1 MKMKII
7 NITLSKYKS
16 TEAICRFLNP
26 FSEPGRPSSIK
37 SRILFILGVKKYVL
51 IRKLIAIAI
60 PNIIPETKSPNEK
73 NKNINIEIKKQK
85 LKRRGNMY
93 LKNFL
98 EWSSS
103 SVLKTAGEVTTMK
116 EVIAPRIRAFNNNP
130 ISTYITNDIAL

>member
-51 IRKLIAIAI
+51 IKKLIAIAI

-93 LKNFL
+93 LKNFF

-116 EVIAPRIRAFNNNP
+116 EVIVPRIRAFNNNP
-130 ISTYITNDIAL
+130 ISTYMTMI

>member
-26 FSEPGRPSSIK
+26 LSEPGRPSSIK

-51 IRKLIAIAI
+51 IKKLIAIAI

-130 ISTYITNDIAL
+130 ISTYMTMI

>member
-1 MKMKII
+1 MKII

-26 FSEPGRPSSIK
+26 FSDFARPSSIK
-37 SRILFILGVKKYVL
+37 SRILLILGVKKYVL
-51 IRKLIAIAI
+51 IKKLIAIAI

-85 LKRRGNMY
+85 LKRRGKMY
-93 LKNFL
+93 LKNFF

-116 EVIAPRIRAFNNNP
+116 EVIVPRIRAFNNNP
-130 ISTYITNDIAL
+130 ISTFMTTI

>member
-7 NITLSKYKS
+7 NITFTKYKS

-51 IRKLIAIAI
+51 TKKLIAIAI

-103 SVLKTAGEVTTMK
+103 SVLKTAGEVTTIK

-130 ISTYITNDIAL
+130 ISKNMNLI

>member
-7 NITLSKYKS
+7 NIMLSKYKS

-51 IRKLIAIAI
+51 IKKLIAIAI

-116 EVIAPRIRAFNNNP
+116 EVIAPKIRAFNNNP
-130 ISTYITNDIAL
+130 ISTYMTMI

>member
-1 MKMKII
+1 MKMRII
-7 NITLSKYKS
+7 NIMLSKYKS

-51 IRKLIAIAI
+51 IKKLIAIAI

-93 LKNFL
+93 LKNFF

-103 SVLKTAGEVTTMK
+103 SVLKTAGDVTTMK
-116 EVIAPRIRAFNNNP
+116 AVSYTHLTLPTTRNV
-130 ISTYITNDIAL
+130 

>member
-1 MKMKII
+1 MKII
-7 NITLSKYKS
+7 NIMLSKYKS
-16 TEAICRFLNP
+16 TDAICMFLNP
-26 FSEPGRPSSIK
+26 FSESGRPSSIK

-51 IRKLIAIAI
+51 IKKLIAIAI

-103 SVLKTAGEVTTMK
+103 SVLNTAGEVTTMK
-116 EVIAPRIRAFNNNP
+116 EVIAPRIRALNNNP
-130 ISTYITNDIAL
+130 ISTYMTRI

>member
-1 MKMKII
+1 MRIT
-7 NITLSKYKS
+7 NIMLSKYKS

-51 IRKLIAIAI
+51 NKKLRAIAI

-103 SVLKTAGEVTTMK
+103 SVLKTVGEVTAMK
-116 EVIAPRIRAFNNNP
+116 EVIAPRIRAFKNNP
-130 ISTYITNDIAL
+130 ISTYMTMI

>member
-51 IRKLIAIAI
+51 IKKLIAIAI

-103 SVLKTAGEVTTMK
+103 SVLKTAGEVTTIK
-116 EVIAPRIRAFNNNP
+116 EVITPRIRAFNNNP
-130 ISTYITNDIAL
+130 ISTYIGMI

>member
-1 MKMKII
+1 MKMRII
-7 NITLSKYKS
+7 NNMLSKYKS

-51 IRKLIAIAI
+51 IKKLIAIAI

-116 EVIAPRIRAFNNNP
+116 EVIVPRIRAFNNNP
-130 ISTYITNDIAL
+130 ISTFMTTI

>member
-1 MKMKII
+1 MKFI
-7 NITLSKYKS
+7 NIRLFKYKS

-51 IRKLIAIAI
+51 IKKLIAIAI

-130 ISTYITNDIAL
+130 ISTYMTTI

>member
-51 IRKLIAIAI
+51 IKKLIAIAI

-116 EVIAPRIRAFNNNP
+116 EVIAPRIRAFKNNP
-130 ISTYITNDIAL
+130 ISKYMTMI

>member
-1 MKMKII
+1 MKMRII
-7 NITLSKYKS
+7 NIMLSKYKS

-51 IRKLIAIAI
+51 IKKLIAIAI
-60 PNIIPETKSPNEK
+60 PNIIPETKLPNEK

-93 LKNFL
+93 LKNFF
-98 EWSSS
+98 ECSSS
-103 SVLKTAGEVTTMK
+103 SVLKTVGEVTTMK

-130 ISTYITNDIAL
+130 ISTYMAMI

>member
-1 MKMKII
+1 MKIK
-7 NITLSKYKS
+7 NIMLSKYKS
-16 TEAICRFLNP
+16 TDAICMFLNP
-26 FSEPGRPSSIK
+26 FSESGRPSSIK

-51 IRKLIAIAI
+51 IKKLIAIAI

-116 EVIAPRIRAFNNNP
+116 EVITPRIRAFNNNP
-130 ISTYITNDIAL
+130 ISTYIAMI

>member
-16 TEAICRFLNP
+16 TDAICKFLNP

-51 IRKLIAIAI
+51 IKKLIAIAI

-116 EVIAPRIRAFNNNP
+116 EVIVPRIRAFKNNP
-130 ISTYITNDIAL
+130 ISTYIPMI

>member
-51 IRKLIAIAI
+51 IKKLIAIAI

-98 EWSSS
+98 EWCSS
-103 SVLKTAGEVTTMK
+103 SVLKTAGEVTSMK

-130 ISTYITNDIAL
+130 ISMYMTMI

>member
-1 MKMKII
+1 MKIKII

-116 EVIAPRIRAFNNNP
+116 EVIVPRIRAFNNNP
-130 ISTYITNDIAL
+130 ISTYMTMI

>member
-1 MKMKII
+1 MKMRII
-7 NITLSKYKS
+7 NIMLSKYKS

-51 IRKLIAIAI
+51 IKKLIAIAI

-98 EWSSS
+98 EWFSS
-103 SVLKTAGEVTTMK
+103 SVLKTAGEVTTIK
-116 EVIAPRIRAFNNNP
+116 EIIAPKIRAFNNNP
-130 ISTYITNDIAL
+130 ISTYMTMI

>member
-7 NITLSKYKS
+7 NIMLSKYKS

-51 IRKLIAIAI
+51 IKKLIAIAI

-116 EVIAPRIRAFNNNP
+116 EVIVPRIRAFNNNP
-130 ISTYITNDIAL
+130 ISTYMTMI

>member
-16 TEAICRFLNP
+16 TETICRFLNP

-51 IRKLIAIAI
+51 IKKLIAIAI

-85 LKRRGNMY
+85 LKRRGKMY
-93 LKNFL
+93 LKNFF

-116 EVIAPRIRAFNNNP
+116 EVIVPRIRAFNNNP
-130 ISTYITNDIAL
+130 ISTYIPMT

>member
-1 MKMKII
+1 MNMRII
-7 NITLSKYKS
+7 NITLSKYKR
-16 TEAICRFLNP
+16 TEAICRFLKP

-37 SRILFILGVKKYVL
+37 SRILFIRGVKKYVL
-51 IRKLIAIAI
+51 NKKLIAIAI

-73 NKNINIEIKKQK
+73 DRNINIEIKKQK

-116 EVIAPRIRAFNNNP
+116 EVIAPRIRAFNSNP
-130 ISTYITNDIAL
+130 ISTYIAII

>member
-26 FSEPGRPSSIK
+26 FSDPGRPSSIK

-51 IRKLIAIAI
+51 IKKLIAIAI

-116 EVIAPRIRAFNNNP
+116 EVIVPRIRAFNNNP
-130 ISTYITNDIAL
+130 ISTYMTMI

>member
-1 MKMKII
+1 MRMRII
-7 NITLSKYKS
+7 NIMLSKYKS

-51 IRKLIAIAI
+51 IKKLIAIAI

-116 EVIAPRIRAFNNNP
+116 EVIAPRIRAFKNNP
-130 ISTYITNDIAL
+130 ISTYMTMI

>member
-51 IRKLIAIAI
+51 IKKLIAIAI

-116 EVIAPRIRAFNNNP
+116 EVIAPRTRAFNNNP
-130 ISTYITNDIAL
+130 ISTYMTMI

>member
-1 MKMKII
+1 MKIKII

-37 SRILFILGVKKYVL
+37 SRILFILGVKKYVFTK
-51 IRKLIAIAI
+51 KLIAIAI

-130 ISTYITNDIAL
+130 ISMYMTMI

>member
-1 MKMKII
+1 MKMKIM
-7 NITLSKYKS
+7 NITLIKYKS
-16 TEAICRFLNP
+16 TETICRFLNP

-51 IRKLIAIAI
+51 IKKLIAIAI

-116 EVIAPRIRAFNNNP
+116 EVIVPRIRAFNNNP
-130 ISTYITNDIAL
+130 ISTYMTMI

>member
-1 MKMKII
+1 MKMRII
-7 NITLSKYKS
+7 NIMLSKYKS

-51 IRKLIAIAI
+51 IKKLIAIAI

-85 LKRRGNMY
+85 LKRRGKMY
-93 LKNFL
+93 LKNFF

-116 EVIAPRIRAFNNNP
+116 EVIVPRIRAFNNNP
-130 ISTYITNDIAL
+130 ISTYMTTI

>member
-1 MKMKII
+1 MRII
-7 NITLSKYKS
+7 NIMLSKYKS

-51 IRKLIAIAI
+51 IKKLIAIAI

-85 LKRRGNMY
+85 LKRRGKMY
-93 LKNFL
+93 LKNFF

-103 SVLKTAGEVTTMK
+103 RVLKTAGEVTTMK
-116 EVIAPRIRAFNNNP
+116 EVIVPRIRAFNNNP
-130 ISTYITNDIAL
+130 ISTYMTTI

>member
-1 MKMKII
+1 MKIKII

-51 IRKLIAIAI
+51 IKKLIAIAI

-116 EVIAPRIRAFNNNP
+116 EVIVPRIRAFKNNP
-130 ISTYITNDIAL
+130 ISTYIPML

>member
-73 NKNINIEIKKQK
+73 NKNIKIEIKKQK
-85 LKRRGNMY
+85 LKRRGKMY
-93 LKNFL
+93 LKNFF

-116 EVIAPRIRAFNNNP
+116 EVIVPRIRAFNNNP
-130 ISTYITNDIAL
+130 ISTYMITI

>member
-51 IRKLIAIAI
+51 IKKLIAIAI

-103 SVLKTAGEVTTMK
+103 SILKTAGEVTTMK

-130 ISTYITNDIAL
+130 ISTYMTMI

>member
-1 MKMKII
+1 M
-7 NITLSKYKS
+7 LSKYKS

-85 LKRRGNMY
+85 LKRRGKMY
-93 LKNFL
+93 LKNFF

-116 EVIAPRIRAFNNNP
+116 EVIVPRIRAFNNNP
-130 ISTYITNDIAL
+130 ISTYMTTI

>member
-93 LKNFL
+93 LKNFF

-116 EVIAPRIRAFNNNP
+116 EVIAPRTRAFNNNP
-130 ISTYITNDIAL
+130 ISTYITMI

>member
-51 IRKLIAIAI
+51 IKKLIAIAI

-116 EVIAPRIRAFNNNP
+116 EVIVPKISAFNNNP
-130 ISTYITNDIAL
+130 ISTYMTVM

>member
-16 TEAICRFLNP
+16 TEAICRFLKP

-51 IRKLIAIAI
+51 IKKLIAIAI

-73 NKNINIEIKKQK
+73 NKNINMEIKKQK
-85 LKRRGNMY
+85 LKSRGNIN
-93 LKNFL
+93 LRNFL
-98 EWSSS
+98 EDSPS
-103 SVLKTAGEVTTMK
+103 SVLKTAGDVTTIK
-116 EVIAPRIRAFNNNP
+116 EIIIPKRRAFNNNP
-130 ISTYITNDIAL
+130 KSLYI

>member
-1 MKMKII
+1 MKMEII
-7 NITLSKYKS
+7 NTTLSKYKS
-16 TEAICRFLNP
+16 TEAIWRFLNP
-26 FSEPGRPSSIK
+26 FSEPERPSSIK

-51 IRKLIAIAI
+51 IKKLIAIAI

-85 LKRRGNMY
+85 LKRRGKMY

-103 SVLKTAGEVTTMK
+103 SVLKTEGEVTTMK

-130 ISTYITNDIAL
+130 ISTYMTVI

>member
-1 MKMKII
+1 MKIKII
-7 NITLSKYKS
+7 NITLSKYNS

-51 IRKLIAIAI
+51 IKKLIAIAI

-103 SVLKTAGEVTTMK
+103 SVLKTAGEVTSMK

-130 ISTYITNDIAL
+130 ISMYMTMI

>member
-1 MKMKII
+1 MKMRII
-7 NITLSKYKS
+7 NIMLSKYKS

-37 SRILFILGVKKYVL
+37 SRILFILGVKKYVF

-116 EVIAPRIRAFNNNP
+116 EVIAPRIRAFKNNP
-130 ISTYITNDIAL
+130 ISTYMTMI

>member
-26 FSEPGRPSSIK
+26 FSESGRPSSIK

-51 IRKLIAIAI
+51 IKKLIAIAI

-103 SVLKTAGEVTTMK
+103 SVLNTAGEVTTIK
-116 EVIAPRIRAFNNNP
+116 EVIAPRTRAFNNNP
-130 ISTYITNDIAL
+130 ISTYILMI